1 MEQIVDV
8 PVEQERWSKHACH
21 LQCIV
26 LYGHIWPYAVG
37 HPDLAGGRGDC
48 SYPKGQKFLQ
58 SKLSHVDENE
68 CHESVA
74 L

>member
-8 PVEQERWSKHACH
+8 PVEQERWSQHACH

-37 HPDLAGGRGDC
+37 HPDWQEVEEIVHI
-48 SYPKGQKFLQ
+48 PKARSLQ
-58 SKLSHVDENE
+58 LKLSHVDEIE
-68 CHESVA
+68 CH
-74 L
+74 